1 MALFPMTWGLWVYSG
16 LPLIL
21 LKFVRICYWT
31 HLGVVGFDVCLM
43 VWQCIAISHRY
54 LRWLTGG
61 GGHFLALL
69 SKLGVVSCPL
79 SQECVETVSI
89 VPELVF
95 IVCYFIRQRGG
106 IEKGGGLG
114 THKTGLT
121 PPWSSACIKSGY
133 CKNIGVFFCHLQFI
147 YRYFKSPRNLP

>member
-1 MALFPMTWGLWVYSG
+1 M
-16 LPLIL
+16 
-21 LKFVRICYWT
+21 
-31 HLGVVGFDVCLM
+31 GFDVCLT
-43 VWQCIAISHRY
+43 VRQCTAISHRY

-95 IVCYFIRQRGG
+95 SSPGPKVHVNYCHHLASVVCR
-106 IEKGGGLG
+106 L
-114 THKTGLT
+114 
-121 PPWSSACIKSGY
+121 
-133 CKNIGVFFCHLQFI
+133 
-147 YRYFKSPRNLP
+147 

>member
-1 MALFPMTWGLWVYSG
+1 ML
-16 LPLIL
+16 
-21 LKFVRICYWT
+21 
-31 HLGVVGFDVCLM
+31 
-43 VWQCIAISHRY
+43 VWQCTTISHRY
-54 LRWLTGG
+54 LRLLTGG
-61 GGHFLALL
+61 SRHFLALL
-69 SKLGVVSCPL
+69 SKLGVVSCPF

-95 IVCYFIRQRGG
+95 IVCYFIRQRVG

-133 CKNIGVFFCHLQFI
+133 PDSQSFSLFVVRRSMFFLFNVWKVMVITCCVVCHCGPFLLSSQDF
-147 YRYFKSPRNLP
+147 F